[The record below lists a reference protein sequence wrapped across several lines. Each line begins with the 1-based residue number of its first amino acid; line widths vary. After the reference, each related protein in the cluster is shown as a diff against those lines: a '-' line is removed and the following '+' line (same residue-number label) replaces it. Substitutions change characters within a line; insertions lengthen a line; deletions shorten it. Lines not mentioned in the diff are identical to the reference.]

1 MPNCWTEGK
10 TWNGKGCHLKIISFL
25 PFRYPPAMFIAWLVI
40 IFFSHFFFTSANGNF
55 LPYYF
60 CQNRKRGYRDL
71 VYAQYAWQ
79 SRRRRRRRYASW
91 VPGFTVYTYIG
102 TVSSY
107 HRARSNTILPHVFTC
122 LWGRSSF
129 RHYGSN
135 VALYH
140 FFNHK
145 LTKVTLIFFFELF
158 EKSSRGCHNSE
169 KFKNKY

>member
-1 MPNCWTEGK
+1 MARDAIWK
-10 TWNGKGCHLKIISFL
+10 SFHFCHLDTLQQCLSLGLSSF
-25 PFRYPPAMFIAWLVI
+25 FFH
-40 IFFSHFFFTSANGNF
+40 IFFSPLQMAISCHIN
-55 LPYYF
+55 F

-107 HRARSNTILPHVFTC
+107 YRARSNTILPHVFTC

-140 FFNHK
+140 FFSHK
-145 LTKVTLIFFFELF
+145 PTKVTSIFFFELF